1 MGRLL
6 VVIIPLALLIY
17 AFIDCVRTPEESMP
31 SGIPKPLWLVL
42 IIFPVLGPLAWI
54 LISRIA
60 RAASTSPSGRSVVW
74 SSETPRRPVRRPGPV
89 APDDDPEFLARLARE
104 QRRAQRAQRA
114 AGDADDAASPADAG
128 DVRPGRATERG
139 SSTGHL
145 GTSGQSSPEKGTSKA
160 AGADGT
166 AEPDPDEGRGAPG
179 TDANPNGT
187 HT

>member
-42 IIFPVLGPLAWI
+42 ILFPVLGPLAWI

-60 RAASTSPSGRSVVW
+60 RAASSPSGRSVVW
-74 SSETPRRPVRRPGPV
+74 TSESPRRPVRRPGPT

-104 QRRAQRAQRA
+104 QRRAQRGPHAT
-114 AGDADDAASPADAG
+114 DADDATGSTPDAG

-139 SSTGHL
+139 STGHL
-145 GTSGQSSPEKGTSKA
+145 GTPDQSTPGTSPRA
-160 AGADGT
+160 EGTDGSDGRAG
-166 AEPDPDEGRGAPG
+166 PDPDDGRGAPG